1 MNSIDEITH
10 LAAMVSSNLNK
21 VDKSMLTPTSSGPAN
36 RIDVKKFVNTPSVV
50 KRNSPPTEAL
60 SPQISPSTSA
70 SPNHPTAIPSPPP
83 AQPTLVPPN
92 YIDDIIKYMADIA
105 SSLSKINKK
114 MTSMQKYFNNKTSKY
129 VE

>member
-1 MNSIDEITH
+1 MNSIDEITQ

-21 VDKSMLTPTSSGPAN
+21 VDKSMLTTTSSGPAN
-36 RIDVKKFVNTPSVV
+36 RIDVKKFVNTPSVA
-50 KRNSPPTEAL
+50 KRDHSPPTEA
-60 SPQISPSTSA
+60 
-70 SPNHPTAIPSPPP
+70 SPNYPTVIPSSPP
-83 AQPTLVPPN
+83 AQSTLVPPN
-92 YIDDIIKYMADIA
+92 YINDIIKYMADIA